1 MINYSITQKF
11 VHDFFLKYKFIKK
24 TLFDIEYQIFK
35 DDLIDSRV
43 TQNIFVGGLPRA
55 GTTAFLNYIYSS
67 DSFASLTYSVMPYS
81 MAPNL
86 STKISGSSNN
96 IKSERAHGD
105 NIFIDQNSPEA
116 LDEIF
121 LSTYEDLEIRNF
133 YPEYISLIMKSQGRN
148 RYLSKN
154 NNNHHRIKY
163 LTNIF
168 KKSKFIL
175 LIRDPLNHANSLL
188 NQHINFKEIQASNK
202 FALRYMD
209 YLGHHE
215 FGMHHSSWFKP
226 VFYYDFMDINYWL
239 EQWYMYYQFV
249 EHKLIDIE
257 NVSIVSYESLTS
269 ESFIKKLS
277 EDLDVKSSTYRFKNY
292 NKSLKLD
299 YDKNLLKKAQDL
311 YKKLSIE

>member
-121 LSTYEDLEIRNF
+121 LSTYEDLEIRNID
-133 YPEYISLIMKSQGRN
+133 PEYISLIMKSQ
-148 RYLSKN
+148 
-154 NNNHHRIKY
+154 
-163 LTNIF
+163 
-168 KKSKFIL
+168 
-175 LIRDPLNHANSLL
+175 
-188 NQHINFKEIQASNK
+188 
-202 FALRYMD
+202 
-209 YLGHHE
+209 
-215 FGMHHSSWFKP
+215 
-226 VFYYDFMDINYWL
+226 
-239 EQWYMYYQFV
+239 
-249 EHKLIDIE
+249 
-257 NVSIVSYESLTS
+257 
-269 ESFIKKLS
+269 
-277 EDLDVKSSTYRFKNY
+277 
-292 NKSLKLD
+292 
-299 YDKNLLKKAQDL
+299 
-311 YKKLSIE
+311 